1 MDVVGQPDEV
11 GRPDAADMEEGHG
24 EARLAQGTF
33 SKGVSSVFSNLVSES
48 RDEYRVTHSHIL
60 SF

>member
-1 MDVVGQPDEV
+1 MDLAGRPDAEGQLDEV

-33 SKGVSSVFSNLVSES
+33 IIGVDSVFSRVLNFALIES
-48 RDEYRVTHSHIL
+48 QI
-60 SF
+60 